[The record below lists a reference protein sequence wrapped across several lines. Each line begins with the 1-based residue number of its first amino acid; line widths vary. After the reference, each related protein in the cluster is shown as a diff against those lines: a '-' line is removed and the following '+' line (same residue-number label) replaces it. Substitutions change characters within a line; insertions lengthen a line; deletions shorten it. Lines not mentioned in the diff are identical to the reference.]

1 MNERRN
7 EIRRENRSALKKFI
21 LVIVA
26 AGIIGGFVGFFGSL
40 LSDTIGDF
48 SDIFTEII
56 KDVLFYLFPVIFLI
70 LHIGSFG
77 VYSKYKKVKDMWDGE
92 DEDSANQIEEK
103 ISYVIWAEYIATA
116 LGFLYFAL
124 MLGGDVFDTFV
135 LWKGIVVF
143 LVFVINVVLITI
155 MQQKCV
161 DLEKEMNPE
170 KKGSVYD
177 IKFNEKWLE
186 SCDEAEKMTIYRSAW
201 ASYRVM
207 AAAYVAA
214 WMITFLANEFF
225 DTGLFACCVVVVL
238 WIIQNSVYCY
248 KSIHLM
254 K

>member
-48 SDIFTEII
+48 SGIFTEII
-56 KDVLFYLFPVIFLI
+56 KDVLFYLFPVVFLI

-92 DEDSANQIEEK
+92 DEDRADQIEEK

-135 LWKGIVVF
+135 LWKGTAVF

-177 IKFNEKWLE
+177 IKFL
-186 SCDEAEKMTIYRSAW
+186 S
-201 ASYRVM
+201 
-207 AAAYVAA
+207 
-214 WMITFLANEFF
+214 L
-225 DTGLFACCVVVVL
+225 
-238 WIIQNSVYCY
+238 
-248 KSIHLM
+248 IHI
-254 K
+254 